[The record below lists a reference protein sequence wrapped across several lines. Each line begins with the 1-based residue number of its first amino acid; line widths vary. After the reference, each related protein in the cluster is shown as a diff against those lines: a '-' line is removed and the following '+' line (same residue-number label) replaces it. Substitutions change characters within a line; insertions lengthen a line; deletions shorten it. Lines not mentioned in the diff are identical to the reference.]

1 MFQFLKRKKTCYI
14 DALFEKLPGVSEFP
28 GIILINVETKEVLS
42 NPDTDSD
49 GDLFLPV
56 EADAYLQQLLKE
68 NKGKRQLNIHLTEK
82 AINGIKL
89 AVELQK
95 QYMSSK
101 SVKSHKVII

>member
-28 GIILINVETKEVLS
+28 GIILINVETKEVFS

-49 GDLFLPV
+49 GDLFLPI
-56 EADAYLQQLLKE
+56 EADTYLQQLLKE

-82 AINGIKL
+82 AVKGIKL

-95 QYMSSK
+95 QYMSKK
-101 SVKSHKVII
+101 SVKPHKVII

>member
-1 MFQFLKRKKTCYI
+1 MFQFLKRKKNCYI

-82 AINGIKL
+82 AVNGIKL